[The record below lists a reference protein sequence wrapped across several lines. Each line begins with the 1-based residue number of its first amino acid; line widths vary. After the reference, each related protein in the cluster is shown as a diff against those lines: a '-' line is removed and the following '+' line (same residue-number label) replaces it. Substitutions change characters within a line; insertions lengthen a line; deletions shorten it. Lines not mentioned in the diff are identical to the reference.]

1 YITITS
7 QEHKKMEINQ
17 LKQIID
23 EVKKIEDKTYTPYE
37 NLVYVLK
44 ALHDGSVHMKN
55 VTGTPKGKQ

>member
-1 YITITS
+1 
-7 QEHKKMEINQ
+7 MEINQ